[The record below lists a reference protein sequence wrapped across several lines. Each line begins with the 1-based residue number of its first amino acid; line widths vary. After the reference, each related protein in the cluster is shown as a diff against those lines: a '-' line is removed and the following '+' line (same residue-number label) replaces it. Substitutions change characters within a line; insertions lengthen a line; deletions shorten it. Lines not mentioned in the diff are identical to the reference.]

1 MSGSLSINTQTSNA
15 ETTQIALTS
24 HCFQGHFF
32 MINFNLKLNVSLFL
46 SFEESFCFLEKA
58 SVPWRKFLFFEETF
72 CSGKKPSDL
81 RRNWHVLFKN
91 CTCYQC
97 FCIVTLT
104 QIHPSS
110 PECLLLFMT
119 GHFFR
124 NHFVTGHV
132 EWITCG
138 KLAVQVTMEILCN
151 LSDTRKFFDFEL
163 LHCDQWCRRQWQKQQ
178 HLAKTTMTTLFTR
191 QKTAV
196 AVFTE
201 WTQTCQKKNISGWL
215 FNSIWNSC
223 KEHAT
228 QVAPTFSKHFHGTF
242 GSRSEFLKEVAGP
255 LHQHRLGPYPGMCH
269 PPGPQRPVP
278 PRPGSLC
285 AARGCAAGLMHCS

>member
-1 MSGSLSINTQTSNA
+1 MC
-15 ETTQIALTS
+15 
-24 HCFQGHFF
+24 HCFCP
-32 MINFNLKLNVSLFL
+32 LKKVSVFWKKLLFH
-46 SFEESFCFLEKA
+46 EESFCFLKKL
-58 SVPWRKFLFFEETF
+58 SV
-72 CSGKKPSDL
+72 SGKKPSDL

-196 AVFTE
+196 AVFTK
-201 WTQTCQKKNISGWL
+201 WTQTRQKKTFQVDFLIPFEIHAKNTQHKWHQHFRNISMELSDPGLNFWKRWL
-215 FNSIWNSC
+215 
-223 KEHAT
+223 A
-228 QVAPTFSKHFHGTF
+228 HFT
-242 GSRSEFLKEVAGP
+242 STDSGP
-255 LHQHRLGPYPGMCH
+255 ILACAIHPGHNGPCPHDQDLCA
-269 PPGPQRPVP
+269 
-278 PRPGSLC
+278 RPGAVLLVLHLVNYLEHNDNNNNNKH
-285 AARGCAAGLMHCS
+285 AADHDDEKDDN